1 MMRIALRA
9 GSWSTPMKAL
19 STWLAVGI
27 IAALAPPVLAGEASS
42 VEAFVAEVLAQN
54 PTLRARTLVRDAA
67 RREASAAGI
76 YSDPELAVMLDQY
89 PQHSEESEPAMIRYQ
104 VSQMFHWPGKLGLME
119 SVAERRTD
127 AAQANAKTQALDLI
141 REAKRAYW
149 MLWMNKGLR
158 DVNAAGRGLLDTI
171 ASAALARYGA
181 GTGGHHEA
189 VRAQVEQN
197 ANAVEAIDL
206 QGDHMAT
213 LAMLNALRNA
223 PAQAPIAEPREP
235 VQDTTRALPPLPEL
249 ERVAL
254 SRRPE
259 LEQMRAMQREEESMA
274 AMARRER
281 YPDLMTSIWYNQM
294 LGMPDNYGV
303 MVGARVPLFNIR
315 RQNRLA
321 EASELRASSAGS
333 ELLAMQNMIRFEIA
347 DASRQLVTAER
358 TLALII
364 ELAAPRAN
372 ESFASSLAGYA
383 TGSVEIVGVLDAWR
397 ALQSIERARVEALA
411 NRLMA
416 LADLERAVGGSL
428 NEVSR

>member
-1 MMRIALRA
+1 MMRVVPPA
-9 GSWSTPMKAL
+9 GGWSVPMKL
-19 STWLAVGI
+19 RSSCLVVWL
-27 IAALAPPVLAGEASS
+27 IAALAAPAFAEEAS
-42 VEAFVAEVLAQN
+42 VEAFVAEVLEKN
-54 PTLRARTLVRDAA
+54 PSLRARTLVRDAA

-76 YSDPELAVMLDQY
+76 YSDPEVAVMFDQY
-89 PQHSEESEPAMIRYQ
+89 PQHSEESEPPMIRYQ
-104 VSQMFHWPGKLGLME
+104 VSQMLHWPGKLGLME
-119 SVAERRTD
+119 AVAERRTD
-127 AAQANAKTQALDLI
+127 AVEADAKTQALDLI
-141 REAKRAYW
+141 RDAKRSYW
-149 MLWMNKGLR
+149 MLLMNKGLR

-171 ASAALARYGA
+171 AGAALARYGA
-181 GTGGHHEA
+181 GTGGHHETM
-189 VRAQVEQN
+189 RAQVEQS
-197 ANAVEAIDL
+197 ANEVEAIDL
-206 QGDHMAT
+206 EGDRMAT

-223 PAQAPIAEPREP
+223 PAQAQLAEPREP
-235 VQDTTRALPPLPEL
+235 AQGTTRSTPPLSQL
-249 ERVAL
+249 EKIAF

-259 LEQMRAMQREEESMA
+259 LARMRAMQREEATMA
-274 AMARRER
+274 SMARRER

-303 MVGARVPLFNIR
+303 MVGARVPLFNIG

-321 EASELRASSAGS
+321 EASELRAGSAGS

-347 DASRQLVTAER
+347 DASRKLVTAER
-358 TLALII
+358 TLALIL

-397 ALQSIERARVEALA
+397 ALQSIERARVEAVA

-416 LADLERAVGGSL
+416 IADLERAIGGAL